1 MRKLSPLDIGPVR
14 IQSPVI
20 LAPMTGVTDRPF
32 RRIVKRYGAGLTVT
46 EVPITYVERER
57 GASKM
62 SRSIVVEALW
72 RVTVWGLTGR
82 DRRFHRRQDSA
93 RLRQIVP
100 PD

>member
-1 MRKLSPLDIGPVR
+1 MRAIR
-14 IQSPVI
+14 
-20 LAPMTGVTDRPF
+20 
-32 RRIVKRYGAGLTVT
+32 AGLRVV
-46 EVPITYVERER
+46 EVPITFVERVH
-57 GASKM
+57 GTSKM
-62 SRSIVVEALW
+62 SRAIVVEALW